1 MARTVAAVRTPGMRR
16 QARENAEKQLRLALY
31 RMLATVV
38 MLRHACGIVAVSGS
52 AGWWLTALCALPGFA
67 VYGLMRFALRAA
79 GVKSVPALAA
89 KCFGFKGM
97 RMMNAVPAAVLAV
110 EGAASLTALTTVF
123 TDGAMTAVSAWMFA
137 LSAAAV
143 LCLCTGRDGLVHGTG
158 LLRWVLGAFTAAVL
172 TNMLLQAQ
180 ADHLFPLGGNGASS
194 WIGVLRTH
202 RSMAWPVLLLL
213 WEEPPEG
220 SGRRVLLPVTLTVAF
235 AAVLCLMLPHE
246 ALIQPRTM
254 AESMLLPG
262 AALHPVNRML
272 LMCLWTAGLALSAL
286 IAAVRTADLL
296 MLRPLPERW
305 LPCALLIA
313 FAALQLLDGGML
325 HGVIF
330 ALEGWLLVPFAALA
344 AVLPIYARRRRKA
357 P

>member
-1 MARTVAAVRTPGMRR
+1 MARTVAAVRTPDMRR
-16 QARENAEKQLRLALY
+16 QARENAEKQLRLVLY
-31 RMLATVV
+31 RVLATVV
-38 MLRHACGIVAVSGS
+38 MLRHACGIVTASGS

-97 RMMNAVPAAVLAV
+97 RMMNAVPAAALAV

-143 LCLCTGRDGLVHGTG
+143 LCLCTGRDGLVHG
-158 LLRWVLGAFTAAVL
+158 
-172 TNMLLQAQ
+172 
-180 ADHLFPLGGNGASS
+180 NGASS
-194 WIGVLRTH
+194 WMGVLRAH

-220 SGRRVLLPVTLTVAF
+220 SVRRVLLPVCLTVAF

-246 ALIQPRTM
+246 ALIRPRTM

-262 AALHPVNRML
+262 ATLHPVSRML

-330 ALEGWLLVPFAALA
+330 ALEGWLLVPCAALA

>member
-1 MARTVAAVRTPGMRR
+1 MARTVTAIRTPGMRR
-16 QARENAEKQLRLALY
+16 QARENAEKQLRLTLY
-31 RMLATVV
+31 RMLAAAV
-38 MLRHACGIVAVSGS
+38 MLRHACGIVTASGS
-52 AGWWLTALCALPGFA
+52 AGWWLTGLCALPGLA
-67 VYGLMRFALRAA
+67 VYCLMRLALRAA

-89 KCFGFKGM
+89 KAFGFKGM
-97 RMMNAVPAAVLAV
+97 RMMNAVPAAALAV
-110 EGAASLTALTTVF
+110 EGAASVTALTTVF
-123 TDGAMTAVSAWMFA
+123 TDGAVTAVSAWMFA
-137 LSAAAV
+137 LSASAV
-143 LCLCTGRDGLVHGTG
+143 LCLCTGRDGLVHGAG

-180 ADHLFPLGGNGASS
+180 TDHLYPIGGSGHAVR
-194 WIGVLRTH
+194 IDVLRD
-202 RSMAWPVLLLL
+202 RWCMAWPVLLLL

-220 SGRRVLLPVTLTVAF
+220 SGRSVLLPVTLTVAS
-235 AAVLCLMLPHE
+235 AAALCLTLPHE
-246 ALIQPRTM
+246 MLIRPRTM

-272 LMCLWTAGLALSAL
+272 LMCLWTAGLGLSAL
-286 IAAVRTADLL
+286 IAAVRTADLF
-296 MLRPLPERW
+296 MLRPLSERW

-330 ALEGWLLVPFAALA
+330 ALEGWLLAPFAALT
-344 AVLPIYARRRRKA
+344 AVLIILACRRRKM